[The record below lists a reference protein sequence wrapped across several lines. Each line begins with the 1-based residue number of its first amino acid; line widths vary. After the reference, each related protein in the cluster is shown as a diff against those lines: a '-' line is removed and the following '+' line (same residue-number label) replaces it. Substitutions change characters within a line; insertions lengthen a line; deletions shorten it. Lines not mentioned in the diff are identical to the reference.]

1 MDIQL
6 YMLAPVRPLSD
17 GEANALLARLPDAL
31 RERLAG
37 QKGGKRDAS
46 LCAYEM
52 LRRAWKAVF
61 YVMSRCFFQ
70 PEPFARRGAAGS
82 PRL

>member
-17 GEANALLARLPDAL
+17 EVANALLARFPDAL

-37 QKGGKRDAS
+37 QKAG
-46 LCAYEM
+46 CVP
-52 LRRAWKAVF
+52 LR
-61 YVMSRCFFQ
+61 
-70 PEPFARRGAAGS
+70 
-82 PRL
+82 L